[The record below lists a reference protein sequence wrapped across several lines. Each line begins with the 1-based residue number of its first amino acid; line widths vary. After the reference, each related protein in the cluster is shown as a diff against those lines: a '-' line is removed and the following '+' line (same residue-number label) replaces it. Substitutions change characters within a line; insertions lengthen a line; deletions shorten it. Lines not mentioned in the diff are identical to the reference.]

1 MISTDGTSYTCV
13 IEWPPPSA
21 ASNLIPHGLAAYAAC
36 SYNVVA
42 TMLNCQNALLAHI
55 YFVQFVMKNWFQCCS
70 CLFTRNGSVI
80 HLECGLELDW
90 PVQEK

>member
-1 MISTDGTSYTCV
+1 
-13 IEWPPPSA
+13 
-21 ASNLIPHGLAAYAAC
+21 
-36 SYNVVA
+36 
-42 TMLNCQNALLAHI
+42 MLNCQNALLAHI

-90 PVQEK
+90 PIQEKWQFYKGFTEELPSDGLYGFLSF